1 MMTQLTP
8 SDLQS
13 LENSIYLF
21 SPCMVFSTG
30 YKAAHFLIRPVK
42 PFIAEISQKFLFSFF
57 PAHSGSGV
65 GLSFAVFGTM
75 PKSASFIVSQVF
87 CIFNQGFR
95 VTIHCQQKSIFGY
108 VFRHGQGLLDFQV
121 FMS

>member
-30 YKAAHFLIRPVK
+30 YKAARFLIRPVK
-42 PFIAEISQKFLFSFF
+42 PFIAEIKNFSSHFF
-57 PAHSGSGV
+57 QNTLGARLDYLP
-65 GLSFAVFGTM
+65 AVFGTM
-75 PKSASFIVSQVF
+75 PKSASFFVSQVF
-87 CIFNQGFR
+87 CVFNEGFR
-95 VTIHCQQKSIFGY
+95 VTIQPKSLFGC
-108 VFRHGQGLLDFQV
+108 VFRHG
-121 FMS
+121 